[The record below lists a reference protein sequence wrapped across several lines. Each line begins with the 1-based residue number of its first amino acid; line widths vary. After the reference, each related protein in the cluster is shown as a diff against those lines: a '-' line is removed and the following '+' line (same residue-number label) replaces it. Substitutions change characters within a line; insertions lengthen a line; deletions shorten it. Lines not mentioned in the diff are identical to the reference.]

1 MGESPRRPPKVK
13 GLREPSE
20 SLRQK
25 DRGPEGVLESPIRW
39 IGADGV
45 TLSGLGQGGKSDAHP
60 RYRGYSRVAR
70 FTPHTE
76 ADVQEMLEA
85 IGVSALDDL
94 FADVSP
100 KFEGELD
107 LPSVLSEYE
116 ALREVGSLAR
126 ENVYGLPIFL
136 GAGAYDRIV
145 PSAIGAIISRGEYLT
160 CYTPY
165 QPEISQGT
173 LQSIFEFQSMIS
185 ELTGLEIS
193 NASVYDGANAV
204 VEAALM
210 TARLTKRDPKV
221 AVSAGLNPRYRGVM
235 ETYRVEV
242 VDLPFEDGTT
252 DFSGVPDDV
261 SGVFV
266 QSPNFFGAVEDMEA
280 ASEAAH
286 AVEALSVAVC
296 DPISLSILEAP
307 GNLGADVAVGEAQPL
322 GMPLMFGGP
331 YAGYMATKEEYVR
344 QLPGRITGETID
356 EDGKLAYVLTLRGRE
371 QDIRR
376 ARANSNIC
384 TNQALTA
391 LVATVYTA
399 LMGPQGLREV
409 AELSVSKAHYFAE
422 RLQASD
428 FGLRYPEAPFLWEFA
443 VELPDVARTNEAL
456 LDAGI
461 VGGLD
466 LGDGA
471 MLVAVT
477 EKRTREELDAF
488 VEVVADAV

>member
-1 MGESPRRPPKVK
+1 MAEK
-13 GLREPSE
+13 
-20 SLRQK
+20 
-25 DRGPEGVLESPIRW
+25 
-39 IGADGV
+39 A
-45 TLSGLGQGGKSDAHP
+45 TLTRD
-60 RYRGYSRVAR
+60 RGYSRVAR
-70 FTPHTE
+70 FAPHTE

-85 IGVSALDDL
+85 IGVDTLDDL
-94 FADVSP
+94 FADVEP
-100 KFEGELD
+100 RYKGELD
-107 LPSVLSEYE
+107 LPQALSEYE
-116 ALREVGSLAR
+116 ALREVDALAKQ
-126 ENVYGLPIFL
+126 NVSGLPIFL

-145 PSAIGAIISRGEYLT
+145 PSAVDTIISRGEFLT
-160 CYTPY
+160 SYTPY

-221 AVSAGLNPRYRGVM
+221 AVSAGLNPRYREVM

-242 VDLPFEDGTT
+242 VDLPFEDGNT
-252 DFSGVPDDV
+252 DFTGVPDAV

-266 QSPNFFGAVEDMEA
+266 QSPNFFGVVEDVAA

-286 AVEALSVAVC
+286 VVDALSVAVC
-296 DPISLSILEAP
+296 DPISLSVLEAP

-344 QLPGRITGETID
+344 QLPGRITGETVD
-356 EDGKLAYVLTLRGRE
+356 KDGKLAYVLTLRGRE

-391 LVATVYTA
+391 LAATVYTA
-399 LMGPQGLREV
+399 LMGPEGLREV
-409 AELSVSKAHYFAE
+409 AELSISKAHYLAE
-422 RLQASD
+422 RLDEA
-428 FGLRYPEAPFLWEFA
+428 GLKLRYPDAPFLWEFA
-443 VELPDVARTNEAL
+443 VELPDVARVNEAL
-456 LDAGI
+456 L
-461 VGGLD
+461 
-466 LGDGA
+466 
-471 MLVAVT
+471 
-477 EKRTREELDAF
+477 
-488 VEVVADAV
+488 

>member
-1 MGESPRRPPKVK
+1 
-13 GLREPSE
+13 
-20 SLRQK
+20 
-25 DRGPEGVLESPIRW
+25 
-39 IGADGV
+39 
-45 TLSGLGQGGKSDAHP
+45 
-60 RYRGYSRVAR
+60 
-70 FTPHTE
+70 
-76 ADVQEMLEA
+76 MLEA
-85 IGVSALDDL
+85 IGVETLDDL

-100 KFEGELD
+100 KYEGELD
-107 LPSVLSEYE
+107 LPEVLSEYE
-116 ALREVGSLAR
+116 ALREVDSLAK
-126 ENVYGLPIFL
+126 ENVYGLPIFI
-136 GAGAYDRIV
+136 GAGVYDRIV
-145 PSAIGAIISRGEYLT
+145 PSAIGAILSRGEYLT

-210 TARLTKRDPKV
+210 TARLTKRDPKI
-221 AVSAGLNPRYRGVM
+221 AVSAGLNPRYREVM

-242 VDLPFEDGTT
+242 VDLPFENGTT
-252 DFSGVPDDV
+252 DFSRVPDDV

-266 QSPNFFGAVEDMEA
+266 QSPNFFGIVEDIRA

-286 AVEALSVAVC
+286 GVDALAVAVC

-322 GMPLMFGGP
+322 GMPMMFGGP
-331 YAGYMATKEEYVR
+331 YAGYMATKENFVR

-391 LVATVYTA
+391 LCATVYTA
-399 LMGPQGLREV
+399 LMGPEGLREV
-409 AELSVSKAHYFAE
+409 AELSVSKAHYLAE
-422 RLQASD
+422 RLDKA
-428 FGLRYPEAPFLWEFA
+428 GLKLRYPDAPFLWEFA
-443 VELPDVARTNEAL
+443 VELPDVARSNEAL
-456 LDAGI
+456 LDAGMI
-461 VGGLD
+461 GGLD

>member
-1 MGESPRRPPKVK
+1 
-13 GLREPSE
+13 
-20 SLRQK
+20 
-25 DRGPEGVLESPIRW
+25 
-39 IGADGV
+39 
-45 TLSGLGQGGKSDAHP
+45 
-60 RYRGYSRVAR
+60 VAR

-76 ADVQEMLEA
+76 ADVQEMLGA
-85 IGVSALDDL
+85 VGVETLDDL
-94 FADVSP
+94 FADVHP
-100 KFEGELD
+100 RYEGELD
-107 LPSVLSEYE
+107 LPPALSEYE
-116 ALREVGSLAR
+116 ALREVDALAK
-126 ENVYGLPIFL
+126 ENVSGLPIFL

-145 PSAIGAIISRGEYLT
+145 PSAIGAIISRGEFLT
-160 CYTPY
+160 SYTPY

-210 TARLTKRDPKV
+210 TARLTKKDPKV
-221 AVSAGLNPRYRGVM
+221 AVSAGLNPRYREVI

-242 VDLPFEDGTT
+242 VDLPFENGTT
-252 DFSGVPDDV
+252 DFSNLPDV

-266 QSPNFFGAVEDMEA
+266 QSPNFFGVVEDIGA

-286 AVEALSVAVC
+286 GVDALCVAVC
-296 DPISLSILEAP
+296 DPISLSVLEAP

-322 GMPLMFGGP
+322 GMPLIFGGP
-331 YAGYMATKEEYVR
+331 YAGYMATREDFVR

-356 EDGKLAYVLTLRGRE
+356 KDGKLAYVLTLRGRE

-391 LVATVYTA
+391 LAATVYTA
-399 LMGPQGLREV
+399 LMGPEGLREV
-409 AELSVSKAHYFAE
+409 AELSISKAHYLAE
-422 RLQASD
+422 RLQASG
-428 FGLRYPEAPFLWEFA
+428 FGLRFPDAPFLWEFA
-443 VELPDVARTNEAL
+443 VELPDVQRANEAL
-456 LDAGI
+456 LEAGI

-466 LGDGA
+466 LGNGA

-488 VEVVADAV
+488 VEVVADAL

>member
-1 MGESPRRPPKVK
+1 MLGAV
-13 GLREPSE
+13 
-20 SLRQK
+20 
-25 DRGPEGVLESPIRW
+25 GVE
-39 IGADGV
+39 
-45 TLSGLGQGGKSDAHP
+45 T
-60 RYRGYSRVAR
+60 
-70 FTPHTE
+70 
-76 ADVQEMLEA
+76 
-85 IGVSALDDL
+85 LDDL
-94 FADVSP
+94 FADVHP
-100 KFEGELD
+100 KYEGELD
-107 LPSVLSEYE
+107 LPPALSEYE
-116 ALREVGSLAR
+116 ALREVDALAK
-126 ENVYGLPIFL
+126 ENVSGIPIFL

-145 PSAIGAIISRGEYLT
+145 PSAIGAIISRGEFLT
-160 CYTPY
+160 SYTPY

-210 TARLTKRDPKV
+210 TARLTKKDPKV
-221 AVSAGLNPRYRGVM
+221 AVSAGLNPRYREVI

-242 VDLPFEDGTT
+242 VDLPFENGTT
-252 DFSGVPDDV
+252 DFSNLPDV

-266 QSPNFFGAVEDMEA
+266 QSPNFFGVVEDIGA

-286 AVEALSVAVC
+286 GVDALCVAVC
-296 DPISLSILEAP
+296 DPISLSVLEAP

-322 GMPLMFGGP
+322 GMPLIFGGP
-331 YAGYMATKEEYVR
+331 YAGYMATREDFVR

-356 EDGKLAYVLTLRGRE
+356 KDGKLAYVLTLRGRE

-391 LVATVYTA
+391 LAATVYTA
-399 LMGPQGLREV
+399 LMGPEGLREV
-409 AELSVSKAHYFAE
+409 AELSISKAHYLAE
-422 RLQASD
+422 RLQASG
-428 FGLRYPEAPFLWEFA
+428 FGLRFPDAPFLWEFA
-443 VELPDVARTNEAL
+443 VELPDVHRANEAL
-456 LDAGI
+456 LEAGI

-466 LGDGA
+466 LGNGA

-488 VEVVADAV
+488 VEVVADAL

>member
-1 MGESPRRPPKVK
+1 M
-13 GLREPSE
+13 
-20 SLRQK
+20 
-25 DRGPEGVLESPIRW
+25 
-39 IGADGV
+39 
-45 TLSGLGQGGKSDAHP
+45 
-60 RYRGYSRVAR
+60 AR

-76 ADVQEMLEA
+76 ADVEEMLGA
-85 IGVSALDDL
+85 VGVETLDDL
-94 FADVSP
+94 FADVHP
-100 KFEGELD
+100 KYEGELD
-107 LPSVLSEYE
+107 LPPALSEYE
-116 ALREVGSLAR
+116 ALREVDALAK
-126 ENVYGLPIFL
+126 ENVWGLPIFL

-145 PSAIGAIISRGEYLT
+145 PSAIGAIISRGEFLT
-160 CYTPY
+160 SYTPY

-210 TARLTKRDPKV
+210 TARLAKRDPKV
-221 AVSAGLNPRYRGVM
+221 AVSAGLNPRYREVI

-242 VDLPFEDGTT
+242 VDLPFENGIT
-252 DFSGVPDDV
+252 DFSEVPDDV

-266 QSPNFFGAVEDMEA
+266 QSPNFFGIVEDIGT

-286 AVEALSVAVC
+286 DVDALCVAVC

-356 EDGKLAYVLTLRGRE
+356 KDGKLAYVLTLRGRE

-376 ARANSNIC
+376 AKANSNIC

-391 LVATVYTA
+391 LAATVYTA
-399 LMGPQGLREV
+399 LMGPVGLREV
-409 AELSVSKAHYFAE
+409 AELSISKAHYLSE
-422 RLQASD
+422 RLQATG
-428 FGLRYPEAPFLWEFA
+428 FRLQYPDAPFLWEFA
-443 VELPDVARTNEAL
+443 VELSDVKRANDAL
-456 LDAGI
+456 LEAGI

-466 LGDGA
+466 LGDGV

-477 EKRTREELDAF
+477 EKRTKDELDAF
-488 VEVVADAV
+488 VEVVADAF

>member
-1 MGESPRRPPKVK
+1 
-13 GLREPSE
+13 
-20 SLRQK
+20 
-25 DRGPEGVLESPIRW
+25 
-39 IGADGV
+39 
-45 TLSGLGQGGKSDAHP
+45 
-60 RYRGYSRVAR
+60 VAR

-76 ADVQEMLEA
+76 ADVQEMLDA
-85 IGVSALDDL
+85 IGVETLDDL
-94 FADVSP
+94 FADVQP
-100 KFEGELD
+100 RYEGELD
-107 LPSVLSEYE
+107 LPPALSEYE
-116 ALREVGSLAR
+116 ALREIDVLAK
-126 ENVYGLPIFL
+126 ENAWGLPIFL

-145 PSAIGAIISRGEYLT
+145 PSAIGAIISRGEFLT
-160 CYTPY
+160 SYTPY

-210 TARLTKRDPKV
+210 TARLTKRNPKV
-221 AVSAGLNPRYRGVM
+221 AISAGLNPRYREVI

-242 VDLPFEDGTT
+242 VDLPFEDGAT
-252 DFSGVPDDV
+252 DFSNLPDDI

-266 QSPNFFGAVEDMEA
+266 QSPNFFGAVEDIGA

-286 AVEALSVAVC
+286 DVDALCVAVC
-296 DPISLSILEAP
+296 DPISLSVLEAP
-307 GNLGADVAVGEAQPL
+307 GNLGADVAAGEAQPL

-331 YAGYMATKEEYVR
+331 YAGYMATREDFVR

-356 EDGKLAYVLTLRGRE
+356 KDGKLAYVLTLRGRE

-391 LVATVYTA
+391 LAATVYTA
-399 LMGPQGLREV
+399 LMGPHGLREV
-409 AELSVSKAHYFAE
+409 AELSISKAHYLAE
-422 RLQASD
+422 RLQASG
-428 FGLRYPEAPFLWEFA
+428 FGFRYPDAPFLWEFA
-443 VELPDVARTNEAL
+443 VQLPDVAQANEAL
-456 LDAGI
+456 LEAGI

-477 EKRTREELDAF
+477 EKRSREELDAF
-488 VEVVADAV
+488 VEVVADAL

>member
-1 MGESPRRPPKVK
+1 M
-13 GLREPSE
+13 
-20 SLRQK
+20 
-25 DRGPEGVLESPIRW
+25 
-39 IGADGV
+39 
-45 TLSGLGQGGKSDAHP
+45 
-60 RYRGYSRVAR
+60 AR

-76 ADVQEMLEA
+76 ADIQEMLDA
-85 IGVSALDDL
+85 IAVDTLDDL
-94 FADVSP
+94 FADVEP
-100 KFEGELD
+100 RYKGELD
-107 LPSVLSEYE
+107 LPSALSEYE
-116 ALREVGSLAR
+116 ALREVDALAKM
-126 ENVYGLPIFL
+126 NVWGLPIFL

-145 PSAIGAIISRGEYLT
+145 PSAVGAIISRGEFLT
-160 CYTPY
+160 SYTPY

-221 AVSAGLNPRYRGVM
+221 AVSSGLNPRYRGVI

-242 VDLPFEDGTT
+242 VDLPFEYGTT
-252 DFSGVPDDV
+252 DFSNVPDDV

-266 QSPNFFGAVEDMEA
+266 QSPNFFGAVEDIQA
-280 ASEAAH
+280 ASEATH
-286 AVEALSVAVC
+286 DVGALCVAVC

-331 YAGYMATKEEYVR
+331 YTGYMATREEFVR
-344 QLPGRITGETID
+344 QLPGRICGETID
-356 EDGKLAYVLTLRGRE
+356 KDGKLAYVLTLRGRE

-391 LVATVYTA
+391 LAATVYTA
-399 LMGPQGLREV
+399 LMGPEGLRGV
-409 AELSVSKAHYFAE
+409 AELSISKAHYLGN
-422 RLQASD
+422 RLQASG
-428 FGLRYPEAPFLWEFA
+428 FRLRYPDAAYLWEFA
-443 VELPDVARTNEAL
+443 VELPDVAKANEAL
-456 LDAGI
+456 LEAGI

-477 EKRTREELDAF
+477 EKRTKDELDAF
-488 VEVVADAV
+488 VEVVSDAF

>member
-1 MGESPRRPPKVK
+1 M
-13 GLREPSE
+13 
-20 SLRQK
+20 
-25 DRGPEGVLESPIRW
+25 
-39 IGADGV
+39 
-45 TLSGLGQGGKSDAHP
+45 LG
-60 RYRGYSRVAR
+60 
-70 FTPHTE
+70 
-76 ADVQEMLEA
+76 A
-85 IGVSALDDL
+85 IGVETLDEL

-100 KFEGELD
+100 KYEGELD
-107 LPSVLSEYE
+107 LPETLSEYE
-116 ALREVGSLAR
+116 ALRQVEVLAR
-126 ENVYGLPIFL
+126 NNVYGPPIFL

-173 LQSIFEFQSMIS
+173 LQSIFEFQSIIS
-185 ELTGLEIS
+185 ELTGLEVS

-204 VEAALM
+204 AEAALM

-221 AVSAGLNPRYRGVM
+221 AVAAGLNPRYREVI

-242 VDLPFEDGTT
+242 VELPFGEGTT
-252 DFSGVPDDV
+252 YFSDVPDDV

-266 QSPNFFGAVEDMEA
+266 QSPNFFGIVEDVRA

-286 AVEALSVAVC
+286 EVGALCVAVC
-296 DPISLSILEAP
+296 DPISLAVLEAP

-322 GMPLMFGGP
+322 GMPLLFGGP
-331 YAGYMATKEEYVR
+331 YAGYMATREEFIR
-344 QLPGRITGETID
+344 QLPGRITGETVD
-356 EDGKLAYVLTLRGRE
+356 QDGRLAYVLTLRARE

-391 LVATVYTA
+391 LAATVYAA
-399 LMGPQGLREV
+399 LMGPEGLREV
-409 AELSVSKAHYFAE
+409 AELSISKAHYLGE
-422 RLQASD
+422 NLQEAG

-443 VELPDVARTNEAL
+443 VEMPDVGRTHEAL
-456 LDAGI
+456 LENGI

-477 EKRTREELDAF
+477 EKRTKEELDAF
-488 VEVVADAV
+488 VEVVRNAG